1 MEVIEEIEKDYGGSI
16 PSAVDLNKYI
26 KSHKGNYLS
35 KDLADL
41 ALDIAKVSE
50 RGRFIFRIHDS
61 LKAEQH
67 LMLNAVSQGNYVRPH
82 KHNELEKTESFRLL
96 KGKASVVMFK
106 DDGVINKIVKLS
118 EVGKNIVTIR
128 PNIWHTIISDEPFVI
143 LESKRQARGGYLK
156 EIDKEFAR
164 WAPEEN
170 TEESKEYFQ
179 KLLEKAKNLVEIN
192 SNLN

>member
-1 MEVIEEIEKDYGGSI
+1 MEILDSIKKDYDGSI

-26 KSHKGNYLS
+26 KLHKGDYLS
-35 KDLADL
+35 KELADL
-41 ALDIAKVSE
+41 ALEIAKVSE

-96 KGKASVVMFK
+96 KGKASVVIFN
-106 DDGVINKIVKLS
+106 DDGEVGNVVKLS

-143 LESKRQARGGYLK
+143 LESKRQAKGGYIAK
-156 EIDKEFAR
+156 DDKEFAK

-170 TEESKEYFQ
+170 TEESKEYF
-179 KLLEKAKNLVEIN
+179 KEIIKKI
-192 SNLN
+192 

>member
-1 MEVIEEIEKDYGGSI
+1 MEPLDSIKKDFDGSI
-16 PSAVDLNKYI
+16 PSAVDLDKYI
-26 KSHKGNYLS
+26 KSHKGDYLS
-35 KDLADL
+35 KDLANL
-41 ALDIAKVSE
+41 ALGIAKVSE

-67 LMLNAVSQGNYVRPH
+67 LMINAISTENYVRPH

-96 KGKASVVMFK
+96 KGKASVVMFD
-106 DDGVINKIVKLS
+106 DDGKVNKVVKLS

-143 LESKRQARGGYLK
+143 LESKRQAKGGYIA
-156 EIDKEFAR
+156 ETDKEFAS

-170 TEESKEYFQ
+170 TDDGKEYFQ
-179 KLLEKAKNLVEIN
+179 NLLEKTN
-192 SNLN
+192 